1 MAADIILWLALAA
14 AWLSTLIGA
23 PGGLLMLL
31 VAGIYAW
38 ATGFREVNIAT
49 LGWLAAFAIP
59 SEILDQLLGFWAARR
74 YGASWTGLF
83 GGFVGSMLGA
93 ALMGS
98 VLPLIGVV
106 LGALLGGFVGAYVA
120 EYASQRDSP
129 AALRAAWGSF
139 LGRIA
144 GIALKMGAGLAMAYL
159 LYRALY

>member
-1 MAADIILWLALAA
+1 
-14 AWLSTLIGA
+14 
-23 PGGLLMLL
+23 
-31 VAGIYAW
+31 
-38 ATGFREVNIAT
+38 
-49 LGWLAAFAIP
+49 
-59 SEILDQLLGFWAARR
+59 
-74 YGASWTGLF
+74 
-83 GGFVGSMLGA
+83 MLGA

-120 EYASQRDSP
+120 EYAAQRDSP